1 MTRSLPVKAILRK
14 IQLFKTLWPRRHKYL
29 PGLLAAVLF
38 LAGVILCGQIHQRGQ
53 LPESIAAETQ
63 PTQSSVSKT
72 QPRQIA
78 VQGKLFCSLKR
89 NVIMPFRG
97 IVTSLKVQ
105 SGQQVKHGEILLRY
119 RLPPDVIQQIRRR
132 LDPPQ
137 ISDLQARL
145 ADLDK
150 AITSLDVKLKEARQ
164 LADANMAS
172 SQSVQNLELE
182 RQFLSKNRAAL
193 QGRLK
198 LETAIAKD
206 DLTLLRDQLGKAV
219 KSDEIPQE
227 ASLVAPISGHVIGIH
242 PEVRDGAELASGTPA
257 LVIGI
262 LDPMLMKTQIHEH
275 EAVRIRF
282 GQEAEVVLESI
293 PTRTFP
299 ATVSRLSW
307 SPLTPEVEQPSYY
320 EVELDVPNTD
330 LSLREGLKGIARFH
344 PGSGQSP

>member
-1 MTRSLPVKAILRK
+1 MTRSRPVKAILSK
-14 IQLFKTLWPRRHKYL
+14 MQLFEVLRARRHKYL
-29 PGLLAAVLF
+29 SALLAAVTL
-38 LAGVILCGQIHQRGQ
+38 LVGLITCGEIGRWGQ
-53 LPESIAAETQ
+53 LPESIAAEAQ
-63 PTQSSVSKT
+63 PTQSPVSKT
-72 QPRQIA
+72 QLQQIV

-97 IVTSLKVQ
+97 IVSSLEVQ
-105 SGQQVKHGEILLRY
+105 SGQKVKHGEILLRY
-119 RLPPDVIQQIRRR
+119 RLPPDVAQQIRRR

-137 ISDLQARL
+137 ISDLQARI
-145 ADLDK
+145 AELDK
-150 AITSLDVKLKEARQ
+150 AITTLDVKLKEARQ

-182 RQFLSKNRAAL
+182 RGFLSKNRVAL

-206 DLTLLRDQLGKAV
+206 DLALLRDQLGKAV

-262 LDPMLMKTQIHEH
+262 LDPMLMKTQIHEF

-293 PTRTFP
+293 PIRTFR

-307 SPLTPEVEQPSYY
+307 SPLTPGVEQPSYY
-320 EVELDVPNTD
+320 EVELEVPNTD

-344 PGSGQSP
+344 SEGGQSR